1 MINISFIKN
10 ELEKSNWA
18 ILNKKEWLKIA
29 PIFDKINIK
38 NSKLSIEEFD
48 YLTLQLENF
57 IKENE
62 LIYFND
68 NFFRQMV
75 ENLITHVKMN
85 FNPNTFSNEDEET
98 AYYVSTRDQQMARNL
113 IYFKERNP
121 NTKIIVWLANFHG
134 ATNLKEVTFVD
145 GDPNMYSKFIVFGEH
160 LKNIYSDKIYSIA
173 TTSSRGF
180 SKMPY
185 KTKSIEE
192 VKILAPEESLEFEL
206 EKQNYDF
213 GFIDFN
219 EVTKNNPKKRDEKF
233 NSIMLGHTNQNGKW
247 LKVFDGLLFIKENEI
262 AIPKE

>member
-1 MINISFIKN
+1 MK
-10 ELEKSNWA
+10 LY
-18 ILNKKEWLKIA
+18 
-29 PIFDKINIK
+29 PIFDKIK
-38 NSKLSIEEFD
+38 TKKSELSIDEFD

-68 NFFRQMV
+68 NFFTQMV

-98 AYYVSTRDQQMARNL
+98 AYYINTRDHQMARNL

-121 NTKIIVWLANFHG
+121 KAKIIVWLANFHG
-134 ATNLKEVTFVD
+134 ANNLKEVTFVD

-160 LKNIYSDKIYSIA
+160 LKNKYSDKTYSIA
-173 TTSSRGF
+173 ATSSRGY

-185 KTKSIEE
+185 NVKGIDE
-192 VKILAPEESLEFEL
+192 VKILAPKESLESEL
-206 EKQNYDF
+206 EKQNYNF

-219 EVTKNNPKKRDEKF
+219 EVTKNNPKKHDEKF

-247 LKVFDGLLFIKENEI
+247 LKVFDGLLYIKENEI